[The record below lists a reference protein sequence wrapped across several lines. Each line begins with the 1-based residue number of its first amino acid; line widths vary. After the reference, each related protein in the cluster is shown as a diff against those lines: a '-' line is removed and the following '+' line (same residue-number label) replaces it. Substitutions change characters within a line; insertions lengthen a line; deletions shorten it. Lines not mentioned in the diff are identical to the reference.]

1 MNRRPRSGSASLRR
15 DESRKRQAVVRVD
28 KDMKILEA
36 SNIRKEFGTLVAVND
51 ISLSLEKG
59 QVMGLIGPNG
69 AGKTTLLRIL
79 GTLLRPTSGTA
90 KLFNYDLT
98 TQYLDIRKHI
108 GFLPDF
114 FNLYSD
120 LTLKECL
127 EFFARAYLVSAKRRA
142 VAGKVQP
149 ELIAKRVDEVIEYI
163 ELQDKR
169 NSLIRHLS
177 RGMVQRM
184 GVGVLLVHE
193 PELFLLD
200 EPASGLDPK
209 ARIQLRKVL
218 KKLSS
223 EGKTVIISSHILTE
237 LSGFCSH
244 IAIMNNGKIELSGAV
259 DEIEQKIMGSRMV
272 DISVLSDCERAVSLV
287 NQFPDT
293 RIITVQDNT
302 ITVEITKELEKLA
315 DLNAYLVKEC
325 IKVATISERKT
336 NLEDLFMKI
345 SAGEK

>member
-1 MNRRPRSGSASLRR
+1 
-15 DESRKRQAVVRVD
+15 
-28 KDMKILEA
+28 MKILEA

-90 KLFNYDLT
+90 KLFDYDLT

-127 EFFARAYLVSAKRRA
+127 EFFARAYLVSATRLCEALRRSRKRRA

>member
-1 MNRRPRSGSASLRR
+1 
-15 DESRKRQAVVRVD
+15 
-28 KDMKILEA
+28 MKILEA
-36 SNIRKEFGTLVAVND
+36 NNIRKEFGTLVAVND
-51 ISLSLEKG
+51 VNLSIEKG

-90 KLFNYDLT
+90 KLFDHDLT
-98 TQYLDIRKHI
+98 TQYLDIRKYI

-120 LTLKECL
+120 LTLRECL
-127 EFFARAYLVSAKRRA
+127 EFFARAY
-142 VAGKVQP
+142 KVQP
-149 ELIAKRVDEVIEYI
+149 KLIKKRVDDVIEYI

-244 IAIMNNGKIELSGAV
+244 IAIMNKGKIELSGSV
-259 DEIEQKIMGSRMV
+259 NEIEQKIMDSRMV
-272 DISVLSDCERAVSLV
+272 DIFVLSDCERAVSLI
-287 NQFPDT
+287 NRYPDAK
-293 RIITVQDNT
+293 ITMVQDNMVT
-302 ITVEITKELEKLA
+302 IEIAKELEKLA
-315 DLNAYLVKEC
+315 NLNAYLVKEG
-325 IKVATISERKT
+325 IKVVTISERKT

>member
-1 MNRRPRSGSASLRR
+1 
-15 DESRKRQAVVRVD
+15 VD

>member
-1 MNRRPRSGSASLRR
+1 MFNCS
-15 DESRKRQAVVRVD
+15 
-28 KDMKILEA
+28 MKILEA
-36 SNIRKEFGTLVAVND
+36 NSIRKEFGTLVAVND
-51 ISLSLEKG
+51 VSLSIEKG

-90 KLFNYDLT
+90 KLFDHDLT

-120 LTLKECL
+120 LTLRECL
-127 EFFARAYLVSAKRRA
+127 EFFARAY
-142 VAGKVQP
+142 KVQP
-149 ELIAKRVDEVIEYI
+149 KLIKKRVDEVIEYI

-169 NSLIRHLS
+169 DSLIRHLS

-244 IAIMNNGKIELSGAV
+244 IAIMNKGKIELSGAV

-272 DISVLSDCERAVSLV
+272 DIFVLSNCERAVSLI
-287 NQFPDT
+287 NQLSDAK
-293 RIITVQDNT
+293 IITVQDNT
-302 ITVEITKELEKLA
+302 ITIEITKELEKLA
-315 DLNAYLVKEC
+315 DLNAYLVKEG
-325 IKVATISERKT
+325 IRVVTISERKT